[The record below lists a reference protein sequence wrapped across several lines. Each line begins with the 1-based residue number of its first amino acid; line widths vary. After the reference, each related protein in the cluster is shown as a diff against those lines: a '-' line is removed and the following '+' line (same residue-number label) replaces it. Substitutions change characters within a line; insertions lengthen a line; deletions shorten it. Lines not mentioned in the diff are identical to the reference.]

1 MAKFTLTPEQM
12 MKGCDEIEKAISVY
26 YEDKKDRNRMLGILL
41 SIKKQ
46 AESGTRILAAA
57 VPVDQ
62 IGKGADGKPV
72 RVRGF
77 RLNTL
82 KGTNDKLFAAMF
94 TSPAEV
100 NKGREQNINSP
111 TVLMPIQDFLTIVS
125 KRPEISGIMINAFG
139 EHRLYLSQQA
149 AQAILKDEQ
158 ADKDPEIQ
166 AKRKAAAEEAMK
178 QARAA
183 AIRKVVETQAKHRGP
198 EIAESTVFGAVIG
211 DALGVPVEFSTRED
225 RAADPVTDL
234 RGDGTH
240 NKPAG
245 TWSDDSS
252 LLLASL
258 CSLAEGTQLD
268 FTDVMDR
275 FFAWRMRGAY
285 TADDGEAFGVG
296 NTCDAAIM
304 AYAANKPAL
313 QCGLTEEDSCGNGSL
328 MRIAPFALLLLRRGH
343 TFDEADRYMIHQAS
357 SLTHAH
363 PRCKLACEIYAVTLR
378 SAILSMGLKK
388 KEAVLQEA
396 MNDLDLFY
404 RGPRAIADSAD
415 ETEEEK
421 KLDEEAMENHRSFV
435 KDYDEVRG
443 EFSTFSRLGDIEA
456 FKALPEEDIRS
467 TGYVVDTLEA
477 ALWCF
482 LNTDNY
488 KDCVLKAVNLG
499 GDTDTIACVAGG
511 LAGAYYGK
519 ENIPQEW
526 VDGVA
531 KSGWIREKAAEF
543 QHKWLG

>member
-198 EIAESTVFGAVIG
+198 EIAESTVLGAVIG
-211 DALGVPVEFSTRED
+211 
-225 RAADPVTDL
+225 
-234 RGDGTH
+234 
-240 NKPAG
+240 
-245 TWSDDSS
+245 
-252 LLLASL
+252 
-258 CSLAEGTQLD
+258 
-268 FTDVMDR
+268 
-275 FFAWRMRGAY
+275 
-285 TADDGEAFGVG
+285 
-296 NTCDAAIM
+296 
-304 AYAANKPAL
+304 
-313 QCGLTEEDSCGNGSL
+313 
-328 MRIAPFALLLLRRGH
+328 
-343 TFDEADRYMIHQAS
+343 
-357 SLTHAH
+357 
-363 PRCKLACEIYAVTLR
+363 
-378 SAILSMGLKK
+378 
-388 KEAVLQEA
+388 
-396 MNDLDLFY
+396 
-404 RGPRAIADSAD
+404 
-415 ETEEEK
+415 
-421 KLDEEAMENHRSFV
+421 
-435 KDYDEVRG
+435 
-443 EFSTFSRLGDIEA
+443 
-456 FKALPEEDIRS
+456 
-467 TGYVVDTLEA
+467 
-477 ALWCF
+477 
-482 LNTDNY
+482 
-488 KDCVLKAVNLG
+488 
-499 GDTDTIACVAGG
+499 
-511 LAGAYYGK
+511 
-519 ENIPQEW
+519 
-526 VDGVA
+526 
-531 KSGWIREKAAEF
+531 
-543 QHKWLG
+543 